1 MKKTLLLMAVILVAL
16 VAEAQV
22 STPSPSPLSTLT
34 QRVGLVDIKVEYSRP
49 SLRGRKMFGET
60 LPFGEL
66 WRTGANGSTK
76 LSFSDDVKINGTT
89 LAKGTY
95 SLLSI
100 PGPYEW
106 TIILNK
112 NTNIWGNDGYKP
124 EEDALRFKVKPE
136 VISNKVETLTISV
149 GNIKDESADIE
160 LTFETT
166 KIVMN
171 VTMDTDNKVMT
182 SIKRAMDGPSA
193 DSYFQAAVYYLEHNK
208 DANQALEWINKAIEK
223 GSEYFWVYRQKSLI
237 EAKLGK
243 TADAIKTAERS
254 LALAKEAKNNDYI
267 RMNERSIAE
276 WKKK

>member
-1 MKKTLLLMAVILVAL
+1 MKKTILLMSVLFVAL

-22 STPSPSPLSTLT
+22 ATPSPSPLSTLT

-49 SLRGRKMFGET
+49 SLRGRKMFGEN
-60 LPFGEL
+60 LPYGEI
-66 WRTGANGSTK
+66 WRTGANACTK
-76 LSFSDDVKINGTT
+76 VSFSDDVKINGNA

-106 TIILNK
+106 TLMLNK
-112 NTNIWGNDGYKP
+112 NTSLSGTDGYKP

-136 VISNKVETLTISV
+136 VLSNKVETFTIAV
-149 GNIKDESADIE
+149 ANIREESADIE

-166 KIVMN
+166 KLVIN
-171 VTMDTDNKVMT
+171 VTMDTENKVLA

-254 LALAKEAKNNDYI
+254 LAMAKEAKNNDYI